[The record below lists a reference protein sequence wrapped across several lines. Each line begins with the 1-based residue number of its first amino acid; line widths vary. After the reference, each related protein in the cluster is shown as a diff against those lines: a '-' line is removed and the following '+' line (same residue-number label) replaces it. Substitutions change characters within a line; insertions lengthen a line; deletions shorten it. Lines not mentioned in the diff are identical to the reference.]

1 MPTLSVRYPPP
12 PFTHLQQANEA
23 NPQPPDPTTI
33 QQPHGS
39 MPPNWVHPRDP
50 ATTSVARWPFAN
62 RYIFKLIL
70 EMFQWGTK
78 FEKDLREN
86 HVFDTDT
93 NMQAYFRRY
102 FANEKNM
109 KEDWFAMNLLLFKT
123 IVNLMRHF
131 RAEAANH
138 TVAPVMQEVEDL
150 NAGLS
155 DTIKA
160 VAEELEIKPAILK
173 KAIKIAQ
180 KSKFTDTNADHE
192 ELTDILETV
201 GRTL

>member
-1 MPTLSVRYPPP
+1 MASRMFSSEQRAKLTQLV
-12 PFTHLQQANEA
+12 NEG
-23 NPQPPDPTTI
+23 I
-33 QQPHGS
+33 Q
-39 MPPNWVHPRDP
+39 
-50 ATTSVARWPFAN
+50 
-62 RYIFKLIL
+62 
-70 EMFQWGTK
+70 
-78 FEKDLREN
+78 
-86 HVFDTDT
+86 
-93 NMQAYFRRY
+93 
-102 FANEKNM
+102 
-109 KEDWFAMNLLLFKT
+109 
-123 IVNLMRHF
+123 
-131 RAEAANH
+131 
-138 TVAPVMQEVEDL
+138 VMQEVEDL